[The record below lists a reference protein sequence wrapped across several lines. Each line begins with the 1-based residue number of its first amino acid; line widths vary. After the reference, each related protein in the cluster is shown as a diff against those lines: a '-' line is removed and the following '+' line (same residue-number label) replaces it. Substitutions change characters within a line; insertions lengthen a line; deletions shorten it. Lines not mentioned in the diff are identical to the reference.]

1 MGLYFARI
9 FKAMLVSAIGFG
21 GGIGLLFMIIII
33 IVHNGPDKFYLAMKA
48 GLCVG
53 GVFSLLYVFLLLLLD
68 LTSKLYYS
76 RGHFNE
82 IWEVQQT
89 RELTM
94 KGPSKQVLAFCREAL
109 LAVPYV
115 KAVTEDA
122 ENMVARA
129 STGTSWRSPGEV
141 IEVEVNPLAEDE
153 WKVTIMSRPENKDNF
168 FDYGKNFVNVEV
180 WFSKVTQLE
189 QERDK
194 KKS

>member
-1 MGLYFARI
+1 
-9 FKAMLVSAIGFG
+9 
-21 GGIGLLFMIIII
+21 
-33 IVHNGPDKFYLAMKA
+33 
-48 GLCVG
+48 
-53 GVFSLLYVFLLLLLD
+53 
-68 LTSKLYYS
+68 
-76 RGHFNE
+76 
-82 IWEVQQT
+82 
-89 RELTM
+89 M
-94 KGPSKQVLAFCREAL
+94 KGPSKQVLVFCREAL

-153 WKVTIMSRPENKDNF
+153 WKVTIMSRPEKKDNF